1 MEQKLLDYAAIL
13 RPVLE
18 LVVTLAVPIL
28 AAKLYGWLGIKAEK
42 DQTEI
47 EKMLR
52 DALHASA
59 QNALVYALQK
69 HGLSFNDLSSK
80 NALGTIL
87 GTAQEYVREKNPD
100 ALAKLNVDGSGL
112 RDILMSKLP
121 TSR

>member
-18 LVVTLAVPIL
+18 LVVTLAIPVL
-28 AAKLYGWLGIKAEK
+28 AAKLYGWLGVKVEK

-59 QNALVYALQK
+59 QNAVAYALQK
-69 HGLSFNDLSSK
+69 HGVSNINLVDGA
-80 NALGTIL
+80 ALGAIL
-87 GTAQEYVREKNPD
+87 GTAQDYVQEKNPD
-100 ALAKLNVDGSGL
+100 AISKLNVSRMGL
-112 RDILMSKLP
+112 RDILMSKLS
-121 TSR
+121 TAR